1 LAAVALAVPFGLE
14 QFVLSVA
21 EHVTDGLAG
30 LLPTVDSQ
38 VDVQPVVISVTVTV
52 YVPADNPLILE
63 FVLLLLHKYVTF
75 VEVAVAV
82 PLPAPV
88 QFALSVAAHVTI
100 GLLVL
105 LPTLLVH
112 VAVQPVVISVTIT
125 VYTAELSPLILAA
138 VEPLLHE

>member
-1 LAAVALAVPFGLE
+1 LLAVALAVPFE
-14 QFVLSVA
+14 FVQFVLSVA
-21 EHVTDGLAG
+21 EHVTVGLAG

-38 VDVQPVVISVTVTV
+38 LDVHPVELSVTVTV

-82 PLPAPV
+82 PLPAPA
-88 QFALSVAAHVTI
+88 QFVLSVAAHVTV

-112 VAVQPVVISVTIT
+112 DAVQPVVMSVTIT
-125 VYTAELSPLILAA
+125 VYTAELSPLILAS
-138 VEPLLHE
+138 VEPLLHK